1 MFRVRKGI
9 RYRRRRKKIAVGIVL
24 VTILLILLGGL
35 IFRIAKRTIPEV
47 ILKVKNVSILQDEE
61 IPQIQAA
68 ASCKDEKYSEKE
80 LEKGYTVKDF
90 VKDLNAGKGYRL
102 TYEIDQTKEG
112 EYPITISFEKDLK
125 KKIDKKWRKK
135 LKVQVKNGTCQV
147 KNKYGTWED
156 KKFKKWDGTY
166 AASEFVLSKEKT
178 YYIDETGEMVTGWKD
193 IDNFRYFFDENGEMS
208 IGWKETKEGTYYFQE
223 DGKMSVGWQKI
234 GEDTYYFDKEGKMLT
249 GKQRVFQ
256 LDCVFGKDGKL
267 QSKASKVDPEKPMVA
282 LTFDDGPGK
291 YTDSLLDKLEEYG
304 ARATFFMVGT
314 NAAKYPDTI
323 KRMEEIGCE
332 IGNHTTNH
340 KNLVKLDDASVK
352 EEIQSTDAAIAAA
365 VGHGASLLRPPFGS
379 YNDKVKSLAGKPV
392 IMWSLDTLDW
402 KKKDAALIRDYVLET
417 VSDGDVILLHDI
429 HDFSV
434 NAAFELIPKLIEQGY
449 QLVTVSELAEARGI
463 SLENGVRYSQFYK
476 Q

>member
-9 RYRRRRKKIAVGIVL
+9 RYRRRKKIAVGIVL

-178 YYIDETGEMVTGWKD
+178 YYIDENGEMVTGWKD

-267 QSKASKVDPEKPMVA
+267 QSKASKVDPEKP
-282 LTFDDGPGK
+282 DRK
-291 YTDSLLDKLEEYG
+291 
-304 ARATFFMVGT
+304 
-314 NAAKYPDTI
+314 
-323 KRMEEIGCE
+323 
-332 IGNHTTNH
+332 
-340 KNLVKLDDASVK
+340 SV
-352 EEIQSTDAAIAAA
+352 
-365 VGHGASLLRPPFGS
+365 V
-379 YNDKVKSLAGKPV
+379 
-392 IMWSLDTLDW
+392 
-402 KKKDAALIRDYVLET
+402 
-417 VSDGDVILLHDI
+417 
-429 HDFSV
+429 
-434 NAAFELIPKLIEQGY
+434 
-449 QLVTVSELAEARGI
+449 
-463 SLENGVRYSQFYK
+463 
-476 Q
+476 